1 MKFLF
6 DHNLSPRLVKR
17 FADIAQDSAHVYD
30 LGMAEAEDTEVWAY
44 AKSNKYI
51 IITRDSD
58 YNDLLMLRGF
68 PPKIIWIR
76 RGNCSTSEI
85 ERILRLHIADIR
97 TLSSDPS
104 LGILTLY

>member
-6 DHNLSPRLVKR
+6 DHNLSPRLVKQLS
-17 FADIAQDSAHVYD
+17 DIAKDSAHVYD
-30 LGMAEAEDTEVWAY
+30 LDMAEAEDTEVWTY
-44 AKSNKYI
+44 AKANNYTI
-51 IITRDSD
+51 VTRDSD
-58 YNDLLMLRGF
+58 YNDLLILRGF

-85 ERILRLHIADIR
+85 ERILRLHLADIQ
-97 TLSSDPS
+97 TLASEST